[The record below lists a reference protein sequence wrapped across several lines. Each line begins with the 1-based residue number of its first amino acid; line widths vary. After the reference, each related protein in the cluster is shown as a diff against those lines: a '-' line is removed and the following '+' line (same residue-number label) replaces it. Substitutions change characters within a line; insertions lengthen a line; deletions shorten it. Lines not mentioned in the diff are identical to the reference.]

1 MIKFYEIE
9 FLRYTYLKS
18 DGSNQITK
26 NSFHED
32 LLKILNI
39 EENTIQQ
46 MYDENPMNLFEIN

>member
-1 MIKFYEIE
+1 MIKLYEIE
-9 FLRYTYLKS
+9 FLKFTYLKS

-32 LLKILNI
+32 LLKILII

-46 MYDENPMNLFEIN
+46 MYDENSMNLFEFS

>member
-1 MIKFYEIE
+1 MDQIK
-9 FLRYTYLKS
+9 
-18 DGSNQITK
+18 ITK

-46 MYDENPMNLFEIN
+46 MYDENSMNLFEFS

>member
-9 FLRYTYLKS
+9 FLKFTYLKS

-46 MYDENPMNLFEIN
+46 MYDENSMNLL